1 MFDTLNDAYV
11 WANGQ
16 INDGMKVQECRICQ
30 DRFKS
35 CRPRGRNARLFT
47 LLGATWG
54 AEKVV
59 KAIEPNGKWRI
70 EVDGPG
76 TTYWTGADVFAC
88 ERTTLRNRFSLWYSR
103 FLPYA
108 KAMMMCE
115 SGFDTHPICH
125 TAINSLYR
133 TVGGFWELGL
143 GDGHVEKT
151 DYWRIDKADV
161 ELFSEVYNASM
172 AAHSPTLP
180 FDESFYPCVVYVAL
194 HDPKRVLDH
203 FSEGHGILDH
213 VRQVCEAIDKPVP
226 NGFECFA

>member
-1 MFDTLNDAYV
+1 MSTTMEFDTLQQAYD
-11 WANGQ
+11 WANAQ
-16 INDGMKVQECRICQ
+16 INGGMSVQECRICQ

-35 CRPRGRNARLFT
+35 CRPRGSNARLFK

-59 KAIEPNGKWRI
+59 KTIEPNGKWRI
-70 EVDGPG
+70 EVDEPG
-76 TTYWTGADVFAC
+76 TEHQTQH
-88 ERTTLRNRFSLWYSR
+88 NRFSLYYSR

-108 KAMMMCE
+108 VAMMMCE
-115 SGFDTHPICH
+115 SGFETDPICY
-125 TAINSLYR
+125 TCVNCLYG

-143 GDGHVEKT
+143 GDGHIESA

-161 ELFSEVYNASM
+161 ELFSEVYHASM
-172 AAHSPTLP
+172 AAHSPSLP

-194 HDPKRVLDH
+194 HTPKKVLDH

-213 VRQVCEAIDKPVP
+213 VREVCEAIGKPVP
-226 NGFECFA
+226 EGFECFA